1 MFRLLIGVL
10 LAGSSCLQAVAEI
23 PAWVAELEQATPTE
37 AKKLSVPKTDAAL
50 RAKWAKWVKDY
61 AALPVDQVRA
71 NPAAAA
77 FPGEV
82 KPGAAPMK
90 DFRFA
95 VDLNLPRWQFTGLYA
110 AAGEK
115 VVVTLPADA
124 VEKGLSI
131 RIGCHTDNITPR
143 EKWSRFPS
151 ISRSAPLKAVTTE
164 IANPFGG
171 LIYIE
176 VPRDKG
182 RGGVNVKTYGGY
194 IWLDENVKSAMPASV
209 ELRISGGVAAPSYKH
224 GSTTPEQW
232 SAQLAATSAPWGEM
246 AGKRFIF
253 SLPIAI
259 LRTVK
264 DPAAVMLY
272 WDKVLDEAWKFGGW
286 RGERH
291 VAERFVPDVM
301 ISAGYLHSGYPFMGH
316 YNHAKEVVDL
326 ETLKTKGNW
335 GFFHELG
342 HNHEGQAYTFGSE
355 FVEVVVNLH
364 TLYLMKAMCG
374 LDPRASRSAWKVD
387 AELKSALDGKRDPF
401 ALLTLY
407 VPLIEAFGF
416 ESLTKTFQT
425 YWAKDGMEG
434 VGADVPSKV
443 DAFVLRYSTT
453 VGRDCSEYFAKFNL
467 TCTEATKQKLSTLPK
482 FMPAGLVEAPVK

>member
-1 MFRLLIGVL
+1 MFRLWIGCL
-10 LAGSSCLQAVAEI
+10 LAGSSCLQAIAEV
-23 PAWVAELEQATPTE
+23 PAWVAELERATPTE
-37 AKKLSVPKTDAAL
+37 AKKLSVPKTDEAL
-50 RAKWAKWVKDY
+50 RAKWAKWVRDY

-71 NPAAAA
+71 NPAAAS

-82 KPGAAPMK
+82 KPGATHVR
-90 DFRFA
+90 DFRYP
-95 VDLNLPRWQFTGLYA
+95 VDLNQPRWQFTGLYA

-115 VVVTLPADA
+115 LVVTLPAEA
-124 VEKGLSI
+124 VGKGLGI

-143 EKWSRFPS
+143 EKWPRFPS
-151 ISRSAPLKAVTTE
+151 ISRYAALKSVTTE

-171 LIYIE
+171 LVYIE
-176 VPRDKG
+176 VPRDKD
-182 RGGVNVKTYGGY
+182 RGGVNIKTYGGY
-194 IWLDENVKSAMPASV
+194 IWLDENVKSARPAV
-209 ELRISGGVAAPSYKH
+209 VDLHITGGVAAPSYKL
-224 GSTTPEQW
+224 GETTPGQW

-253 SLPIAI
+253 SLPVPI

-264 DPAAVMLY
+264 DPAAVMQY

-291 VAERFVPDVM
+291 VPERFVPDVM

-316 YNHAKEVVDL
+316 YNHAREVVDL

-342 HNHEGQAYTFGSE
+342 HNHEGQAYTFGGE

-374 LDPRASRSAWKVD
+374 LDPRASRPEWKVN
-387 AELKSALDGKRDPF
+387 AEFKAALAGKRDPF

-407 VPLIEAFGF
+407 VPLIETFGF

-425 YWAKDGMEG
+425 YWVKDGLQG
-434 VGADVPSKV
+434 VGEEVPSKM

-453 VGRDCSEYFAKFNL
+453 VGRDCSDYFARFKVS
-467 TCTEATKQKLSTLPK
+467 CTETTKQKLATLPK
-482 FMPAGLVEAPVK
+482 FMPAGMVEVPEN